1 MIIKEEI
8 LSIFKEKLKNEIP
21 NYDVVFLCDF
31 GHGLIDEEAVQIIQ
45 RESKKLV
52 LNCQTNSSNYG
63 LNLITKYRK
72 ADYFSLDERELRL
85 AFADYKKTEEE
96 LLTEL
101 SKKISGNG
109 WLTRGSKGALAIENG
124 QFEKCPA
131 FILDV
136 LDTIGAGDAFFSLAG
151 LTVAAGASVEV
162 GTFVGNV
169 AGALATNIVG
179 NKESLKKV
187 DTLKFITTLLKG

>member
-1 MIIKEEI
+1 M
-8 LSIFKEKLKNEIP
+8 
-21 NYDVVFLCDF
+21 
-31 GHGLIDEEAVQIIQ
+31 
-45 RESKKLV
+45 